1 MSAFGTKRTLPDF
14 RQTATSKVLEVI
26 SSSPG
31 DLKPC
36 YPVRYPLRRF
46 SYKSAFYRHFL
57 PLCRHSETQGGKPSA
72 AAFNPWFD
80 TLAGATAAALARW
93 RRALERGLVA
103 RPIRFAGTHS
113 RMGRAG
119 TDDRP
124 AVAVVRG
131 RLWRRRRFLLHGGT
145 RAGAIGGSV
154 ASHGLRTW
162 CSAAAPVIVLH
173 VIALGL
179 FGVALGF
186 AVATFKSGLIQHP
199 VLRFAASG
207 VTVAGFVELRE
218 ESQHTDRFVLRVD
231 RIDGGRIEEP
241 PLRVRLSVKR
251 GMAPPAGS
259 FVEVKA
265 SLDPPLQPLEPGSY
279 DFASEFVFSGH
290 RRVRFRPRRGESDC
304 CACASGRAAAR
315 RRLRAKASRRDRCP
329 HSRRLAAPLPRC

>member
-1 MSAFGTKRTLPDF
+1 M
-14 RQTATSKVLEVI
+14 
-26 SSSPG
+26 
-31 DLKPC
+31 
-36 YPVRYPLRRF
+36 
-46 SYKSAFYRHFL
+46 
-57 PLCRHSETQGGKPSA
+57 
-72 AAFNPWFD
+72 
-80 TLAGATAAALARW
+80 
-93 RRALERGLVA
+93 
-103 RPIRFAGTHS
+103 
-113 RMGRAG
+113 
-119 TDDRP
+119 
-124 AVAVVRG
+124 
-131 RLWRRRRFLLHGGT
+131 
-145 RAGAIGGSV
+145 GGSV

-265 SLDPPLQPLEPGSY
+265 SLEPPLQPLEPGSY
-279 DFASEFVFSGH
+279 DFASEFVFPGH
-290 RRVRFRPRRGESDC
+290 RRIRIRPRCSQSNHGARTARTATAHGC
-304 CACASGRAAAR
+304 VRAAVA
-315 RRLRAKASRRDRCP
+315 RRDRCAHP
-329 HSRRLAAPLPRC
+329 CRPARR